1 MAKKTTTKP
10 TSLSNET
17 ETKRKTRKSKK
28 ENAAKVKFTITDE
41 SSTPAP
47 AGEPSFPHGFESS
60 PTTLD
65 LAKTVH
71 TAEDLEKFGIDEETG
86 EPLVDEK
93 DKVDE
98 AIEYLKSIAN
108 QFNNAHALKD
118 YREVFFK
125 KYRKPIERNVDSDI
139 NAMLGILLANNI
151 KNEFNARFVDN
162 LTSENYDKL
171 FTAFKNALFIS
182 EILFSKAIRP
192 DIVETTE
199 LPHMHGYAEYE
210 SEHWENDTVKAN
222 VRIYP
227 QLHICCHGNDETKY
241 VLRYT
246 PSIIRTI
253 AMKNAPEA
261 EPEIRIMIPGEVIVI
276 FSKIDLSFKYYVT
289 AGAITKEFGNIF
301 DIFKHV
307 TYLEEKTKRMNCVRC
322 QKRCKVPNCCF
333 LYEDKLF
340 TRRCNDHG
348 KEITIGLTAKI
359 KNDTVKVSNRVIN
372 FLRVNEFVKED
383 ILCFAQSF
391 LNR

>member
-125 KYRKPIERNVDSDI
+125 KYRKPIERNVDFDI
-139 NAMLGILLANNI
+139 NALLGTLINGI
-151 KNEFNARFVDN
+151 KTDCNTEFIEK

-171 FTAFKNALFIS
+171 FTAFKNALYLS
-182 EILFSKAIRP
+182 EILLSKPIRS
-192 DIVETTE
+192 DIPVDNTI
-199 LPHMHGYAEYE
+199 PRMHGYSEYE
-210 SEHWENDTVKAN
+210 GEIIENDAIKTS
-222 VRIYP
+222 VRVYP
-227 QLHICCHGNDETKY
+227 RLAVAASNGDSDEI

-246 PSIIRTI
+246 PSIVRTI
-253 AMKNAPEA
+253 IEKNKPET
-261 EPEIRIMIPGEVIVI
+261 EPETRVMIPGEVVAK
-276 FSKIDLSFKYYVT
+276 FSTLNSKIKYSVNSN
-289 AGAITKEFGNIF
+289 GITEEFGNIF

-307 TYLEEKTKRMNCVRC
+307 TYLEEKTKHLDCLHC
-322 QKRCKVPNCCF
+322 QKRCKVPDCCF
-333 LYEDKLF
+333 LYEDRAF
-340 TRRCNDHG
+340 TRRRDKNG
-348 KEITIGLTAKI
+348 KEISLDITAKI
-359 KNDTVKVSNRVIN
+359 KNGNVKVSNKVVTL
-372 FLRVNEFVKED
+372 LRVNEFVKED
-383 ILCFAQSF
+383 ILCFVQTR
-391 LNR
+391 LR